1 MKRTLSLLLPLGLLA
16 FTACGVMKT
25 PSSSGQG
32 DPTSVVDPSVASL
45 RSRLAMLLQ
54 SPPSYAPVLRGNLQA
69 ELRLGKEQ
77 FSSKINATIR
87 RGELIYWS
95 VVPFPLIEAARV
107 WFTQEGV
114 TAIDRLHGRYAEVSY
129 QELSDLLGF
138 PVRYAEVEQLLLGKP
153 FIPEGARGLQGGA
166 YSASIASDT
175 SAEVTTLLHVNR
187 GKTAG
192 KYLLNW
198 HLAPSFHPTEFAVLH
213 QDGVQKPIFRV
224 SYKTGVDYE
233 AKALPQETALYLSS
247 SSSPL
252 PALRLDWSKVRPY
265 TGNLPDL
272 TPRIKD
278 SYQRMTLPELLKLLS
293 AQ

>member
-1 MKRTLSLLLPLGLLA
+1 M
-16 FTACGVMKT
+16 
-25 PSSSGQG
+25 
-32 DPTSVVDPSVASL
+32 
-45 RSRLAMLLQ
+45 
-54 SPPSYAPVLRGNLQA
+54 
-69 ELRLGKEQ
+69 
-77 FSSKINATIR
+77 
-87 RGELIYWS
+87 IYWS

-175 SAEVTTLLHVNR
+175 SAEVTTLLNVSR

-192 KYLLNW
+192 RYLLNW
-198 HLAPSFHPTEFAVLH
+198 HLAPSFHPSEFAVRH

-224 SYKTGVDYE
+224 SYKTGEDYE
-233 AKALPQETALYLSS
+233 AKSLPQETALYLGS

-265 TGNLPDL
+265 TGSLPDL